1 MKAPGDPGSEP
12 GLGVSGMELRLEGGG
27 HCEEF
32 VIGLRYRGE
41 EGLL

>member
-1 MKAPGDPGSEP
+1 MKALGDPGAEP
-12 GLGVSGMELRLEGGG
+12 GLGVSGMELRWGEG

-41 EGLL
+41 ERPL